1 MIKFTV
7 ITLFPEL
14 LNEFK
19 NTSIVKKA
27 IEKDKVIIDILDL
40 KKFGKGK
47 RKNVDDTVYGGGTG
61 MVITVPVLDKAI
73 EYVLNSNQNYQNK
86 IIYMS
91 PKGKVFSQTMAK
103 QYALD
108 ENESIHYIVLCG
120 HYEGIDSR
128 IFELYDI
135 IEISIGDYILTGGE
149 IPAMVFVDAVTRLI
163 DGVLKKEATLLE
175 SHTSNLLEEPQYT
188 KPFEYKGLKVPE
200 VLTSGHHQKI
210 DEFRHEEAL
219 KETLNKRPDLLEKES
234 NIKEGN
240 L

>member
-14 LNEFK
+14 LNEFN
-19 NTSIVKKA
+19 NTSIIKKA
-27 IEKDKVIIDILDL
+27 IEKDQVIIDVLDL
-40 KKFGKGK
+40 KEFGKGK

-73 EYVLNSNQNYQNK
+73 EYVLESHQNCQNK

-91 PKGKVFSQTMAK
+91 PKGKVFNQAMAREYASQK
-103 QYALD
+103 
-108 ENESIHYIVLCG
+108 ESTHYIVLCG

-135 IEISIGDYILTGGE
+135 TEISIGDYVLTGGE
-149 IPAMVFVDAVTRLI
+149 IPAMVFVDSVTRLI

-188 KPFEYKGLKVPE
+188 KPFEYKGIKVPD
-200 VLTSGHHQKI
+200 VLVSRTSSK
-210 DEFRHEEAL
+210 
-219 KETLNKRPDLLEKES
+219 N
-234 NIKEGN
+234 
-240 L
+240 